1 MYALYV
7 KSDHRFLGDI
17 SDDELKFLVDNLEE
31 ESLNDTDYDLSR
43 LTLEYLR
50 GNGLSQRLAAVLDG
64 ALGDPQERNR
74 SFFEPWAG
82 SERTCSRDIALN
94 QDKPSA
100 MCG

>member
-50 GNGLSQRLAAVLDG
+50 GNGLSQRLAALLDG
-64 ALGDPQERNR
+64 ALGDQDDIEIVY
-74 SFFEPWAG
+74 EP
-82 SERTCSRDIALN
+82 
-94 QDKPSA
+94 K
-100 MCG
+100 

>member
-64 ALGDPQERNR
+64 ALGDQDDIEIVY
-74 SFFEPWAG
+74 EP
-82 SERTCSRDIALN
+82 
-94 QDKPSA
+94 K
-100 MCG
+100 